1 MLRNIFAKEVYFRM
15 EITIDHKNDSK
26 IAVISSEG
34 IVIKN
39 VNDALDLM
47 ADVKYQGYDKMLLRK
62 EQIIDDFFDLKSGLA
77 GEILQKFTTYQMRVA
92 IVGEFAGYNSKS
104 LNDFIYECNQG
115 DKILFKKT
123 EAEALT
129 ELHKSKTRN

>member
-1 MLRNIFAKEVYFRM
+1 M

-129 ELHKSKTRN
+129 ELHKSKT

>member
-1 MLRNIFAKEVYFRM
+1 M

-26 IAVISSEG
+26 IAMISSEG

-47 ADVKYQGYDKMLLRK
+47 ADVKYKGYDKMLLRK

-123 EAEALT
+123 EAEALS
-129 ELHKSKTRN
+129 ELHQSKTWN

>member
-1 MLRNIFAKEVYFRM
+1 M
-15 EITIDHKNDSK
+15 EITVDHKNDSK
-26 IAVISSEG
+26 IAMISSKDV
-34 IVIKN
+34 VIKN

-47 ADVKYQGYDKMLLRK
+47 ANVKYQGYDKMLLRK

-92 IVGEFAGYNSKS
+92 IVGEFAGSNSKS

-115 DKILFKKT
+115 DKILFKNT
-123 EAEALT
+123 EVEALT
-129 ELHKSKTRN
+129 KLHQSKTWI

>member
-1 MLRNIFAKEVYFRM
+1 M
-15 EITIDHKNDSK
+15 
-26 IAVISSEG
+26 ISSEG

-39 VNDALDLM
+39 VIDGLDLM

-62 EQIIDDFFDLKSGLA
+62 EQIIEDFFNLKSGLA

-104 LNDFIYECNQG
+104 LKDFIYECNQG
-115 DKILFKKT
+115 DKILFKNT

-129 ELHKSKTRN
+129 ELHKSKPWN

>member
-1 MLRNIFAKEVYFRM
+1 M

-62 EQIIDDFFDLKSGLA
+62 EQIIDDLFDLKSGLA

-129 ELHKSKTRN
+129 ELHKSKT